1 MSGPGVGNRVS
12 AMKRLQAFAARTLSP
27 ATGVLLFMQATLVVT
42 GGAVRL
48 TGSGLGCPTWPECT
62 PGSYLPVTSQI
73 EGQLH
78 SWIEFGNRL
87 LTFVLVFAALITL
100 IAVLLAGR
108 TDLSLLAAGQVFGIF
123 GQGVLG
129 GITVLTNL
137 NPISVAS
144 HYLLSAILV
153 AAATSLYSRRHKPA
167 IKKFSERGSDI
178 FSRAHVAL
186 SASVLVL
193 GTIVTGAGPHAGD
206 IDAPRLQI
214 PIQSAAL
221 AHGIAV
227 ALLLVLTLAFYL
239 TKGTS
244 DLTKKRLAIFTLLS
258 LAQGAIGFIQY
269 IQGVPE
275 LLVAAHLLG
284 SILVWIGAWRIWLS
298 VQREE
303 MVTVV

>member
-1 MSGPGVGNRVS
+1 ME
-12 AMKRLQAFAARTLSP
+12 RLRSVAVRFLSP
-27 ATGVLLFMQATLVVT
+27 ATGILLFMQAALVVT

-48 TGSGLGCPTWPECT
+48 TGSGLGCPTWPKCT
-62 PGSYLPVTSQI
+62 PGSYLPLASQV

-87 LTFVLVFAALITL
+87 LTFVLVSAALITL
-100 IAVLLAGR
+100 VAVLFAGRRDLRLLAG
-108 TDLSLLAAGQVFGIF
+108 GQVLGIF

-144 HYLLSAILV
+144 HYLLSTILV

-167 IKKFSERGSDI
+167 IKKFSARQPDI
-178 FSRAHVAL
+178 FSRAHIAL
-186 SASVLVL
+186 SALVLVL

-221 AHGIAV
+221 MHGLAV
-227 ALLLVLTLAFYL
+227 ALLLALTLAFYL
-239 TKGTS
+239 TEQTS
-244 DLTKKRLAIFTLLS
+244 AHTKKLLAIFALLS

-275 LLVAAHLLG
+275 LLVAAHLAG
-284 SILVWIGAWRIWLS
+284 SILVWISAWRIWLS